1 MSCPGRR
8 KFLKT
13 TAMIGSGLL
22 LGETLRLPRLA
33 LAGPPAAQPS
43 LAIATWDPADLATAD
58 LATVARSLTE
68 AAIADLGGIERFVSR
83 SDRVW
88 IKPNIGWN
96 RRPELAANTNPD
108 VVGTLVR
115 LCRDAGARTVQ
126 VGDHPCHPARQCYE
140 NSGIAAAATAAGGQ
154 VVYLDER
161 RFIDTKLDGQRLQT
175 WPIYAEILE
184 ADLVINVPIAK
195 HHGLTEVTLA
205 MKNYMGV
212 IGGRRGSWH
221 QHIDDCIADITAFMR
236 PRLSVLDA
244 VRVLTAHGPQGGN
257 VDDVKLVGT
266 VAAGTDIVALDALG
280 ATLMGHQPAALPS
293 LRVAA
298 ERGLGTLDW
307 RGLPLTERTLS

>member
-1 MSCPGRR
+1 MPCPGRR

-33 LAGPPAAQPS
+33 LAGPSDVQPS
-43 LAIATWDPADLATAD
+43 LAIATWDPDQLATAD

-108 VVGTLVR
+108 VVATLVR

-126 VGDHPCHPARQCYE
+126 VGDHPCHPA
-140 NSGIAAAATAAGGQ
+140 AAAAAGGQ

-161 RFIDTKLDGQRLQT
+161 RFIDTRLDGQRLQT

-244 VRVLTAHGPQGGN
+244 VRVLTDHGPQGGN